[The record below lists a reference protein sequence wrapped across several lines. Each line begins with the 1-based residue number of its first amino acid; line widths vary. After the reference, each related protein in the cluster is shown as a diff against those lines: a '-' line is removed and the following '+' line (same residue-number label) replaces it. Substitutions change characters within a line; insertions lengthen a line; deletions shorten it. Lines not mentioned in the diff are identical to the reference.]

1 MSKTWKKALSIVGQV
16 LLWLFVISFAAV
28 SLTMAIDKYSGYN
41 ASFMGYRSAAIVS
54 SSMASVNQANED
66 IAEFGG
72 NIKRGDV
79 VVAKEVL
86 SIDDVDIYDV
96 VLYVD
101 NNGTL
106 VCHRVVEKLPKE
118 NLIVTRGDANEKVDG
133 TVMFEAVKGVVVNVV
148 PFVGTI
154 VMFLQSYYGLLA
166 ICASAFFVSGGILIY
181 KLLNDHDK
189 KGEDLKET

>member
-1 MSKTWKKALSIVGQV
+1 MSIVGQV